1 MEDITKWLVQQNLID
16 KLKGGDLQ
24 SGQGG
29 MFGLPSAMAPNP
41 MTDMPKIPGMQK

>member
-16 KLKGGDLQ
+16 QLKGGAQ

-29 MFGLPSAMAPNP
+29 LFGLPSTMAPNP